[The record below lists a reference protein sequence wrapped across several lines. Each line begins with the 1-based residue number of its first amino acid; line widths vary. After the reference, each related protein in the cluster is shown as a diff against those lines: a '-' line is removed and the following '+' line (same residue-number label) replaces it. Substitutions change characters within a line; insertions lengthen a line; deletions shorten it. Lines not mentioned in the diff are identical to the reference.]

1 MNRTRLNKKNLKIE
15 NKILIEKKLIEK
27 KLKIK
32 YYPQSAISIEEYNL
46 RSKWLREKNY
56 LKIIR

>member
-46 RSKWLREKNY
+46 RSK
-56 LKIIR
+56 